1 MGCGPGRGETPGS
14 HLMTQHSA
22 HRWIDVRA
30 SERRVLIWSFLYFF
44 SLLGGYYMLRP
55 VRDALAVTAGRSH
68 LSWMFT
74 GTFVAMLLVA
84 PLFAALVA
92 RLPRRRFVPWAYRFF
107 LLNLVAFAALIHL
120 DVYRVVVAYAYFI
133 WLSVYNLFVVS
144 VFWSVMADVFQS
156 EQGKRLFGVIS
167 AGGTLGALVGGWFTS
182 AFAESLGLTALL
194 ILAAALLE
202 GSVQCFFGATRSAQ
216 APARP
221 GHVTATAP
229 PGQAPERGE
238 PAIIGGGVL
247 AGLTQVLRSPY
258 LAGICLYVV
267 CMATVQT
274 FLYIQRA
281 DIVAGSFATD
291 EERTGFFAL
300 LDVLVSLGTL
310 LTQLLVTAP
319 VLRWLG
325 VGAALAILP
334 VFSIAGVTGLA
345 IAPVLALLVIFESA
359 LRAANYALG
368 RPAREVL
375 FTVVTREQKYKSK
388 SFIDTVV
395 YRFGDMIASWA
406 ERGLTA
412 LGLGLAGVAM
422 VTVPLAGLWL
432 GCALL
437 LGRSQE
443 ARARAQPGAPE
454 GPARQSAGAAPS
466 TPA

>member
-1 MGCGPGRGETPGS
+1 MIMSQR
-14 HLMTQHSA
+14 SA
-22 HRWIDVRA
+22 HRWVDVRA
-30 SERRVLIWSFLYFF
+30 NERRVLIWSFLYFF

-55 VRDALAVTAGRSH
+55 VRDALAVTAGRAH

-74 GTFVAMLLVA
+74 GTFVVMLLVA
-84 PLFAALVA
+84 PLFGALVA
-92 RLPRRRFVPWAYRFF
+92 RLPRQRFVPWAYRFF
-107 LLNLVAFAALIHL
+107 LLNLVVFAALIHL
-120 DVYRVVVAYAYFI
+120 DVARVGVAYAYFS

-144 VFWSVMADVFQS
+144 VFWSVMADVFRN
-156 EQGKRLFGVIS
+156 EQGKRLFGMIS
-167 AGGTLGALVGGWFTS
+167 AGGTMGALVGGWFTS
-182 AFAESLGLTALL
+182 TFAETLGLTGLL
-194 ILAAALLE
+194 LLAAALLE
-202 GSVQCFFGATRSAQ
+202 GSVQCFFGATRAAREPAR
-216 APARP
+216 APASDSR
-221 GHVTATAP
+221 AL
-229 PGQAPERGE
+229 ERGE

-247 AGLTQVLRSPY
+247 AGVVQVLRSPY
-258 LAGICLYVV
+258 LAGICLYVL

-281 DIVAGSFATD
+281 DIVAGAFSTD
-291 EERTGFFAL
+291 EQRTGFFAL

-310 LTQLLVTAP
+310 LLQVMVTAP
-319 VLRWLG
+319 ILRWLG

-345 IAPVLALLVIFESA
+345 LMPVLSLLVVFESA

-395 YRFGDMIASWA
+395 YRFGDMTAGWA
-406 ERGLTA
+406 EHGLTA

-422 VTVPLAGLWL
+422 VTAPLAALWL

-437 LGRSQE
+437 LGRAQE
-443 ARARAQPGAPE
+443 ARAEAQPEKQDGAE
-454 GPARQSAGAAPS
+454 RPAGGAAR
-466 TPA
+466 PAGGAE

>member
-1 MGCGPGRGETPGS
+1 
-14 HLMTQHSA
+14 MTQHSA

-30 SERRVLIWSFLYFF
+30 NERRVLIWSFLYFF

-84 PLFAALVA
+84 PLFGALVA

-107 LLNLVAFAALIHL
+107 LLNLVAFATLIHL
-120 DVYRVVVAYAYFI
+120 DVFRVVVAYAYFI

-144 VFWSVMADVFQS
+144 VFWSVMADVFRN
-156 EQGKRLFGVIS
+156 EQGKRLFGMIS

-182 AFAESLGLTALL
+182 AFAEMLGLTALL
-194 ILAAALLE
+194 LLAAALLE
-202 GSVQCFFGATRSAQ
+202 GSVQCFFGATRAAQEPGSASQ
-216 APARP
+216 VP
-221 GHVTATAP
+221 ATAP
-229 PGQAPERGE
+229 AADGRALERGE
-238 PAIIGGGVL
+238 PAIIGGSVL
-247 AGLTQVLRSPY
+247 AGVMQVLRSPY

-281 DIVAGSFATD
+281 DIVAGAFSTD
-291 EERTGFFAL
+291 AERTGFFAL

-310 LTQLLVTAP
+310 LIQLLVTGP

-325 VGAALAILP
+325 VGAGLAILP
-334 VFSIAGVTGLA
+334 VFSIAGVSSLA
-345 IAPVLALLVIFESA
+345 LAPVLSLLVVFESA

-422 VTVPLAGLWL
+422 VTAPLAALWL

-443 ARARAQPGAPE
+443 ARARAQSGAAAAPVS
-454 GPARQSAGAAPS
+454 GPATTA
-466 TPA
+466 